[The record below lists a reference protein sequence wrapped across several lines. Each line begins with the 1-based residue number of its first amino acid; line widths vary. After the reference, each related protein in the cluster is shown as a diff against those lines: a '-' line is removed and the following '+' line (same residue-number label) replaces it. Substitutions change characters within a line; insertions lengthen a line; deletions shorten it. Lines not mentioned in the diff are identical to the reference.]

1 MLCLQNIII
10 FAFPFLPFLSF
21 LIKLIKI
28 KSTFLKS
35 FVLKTHIFFN
45 NTEPQILILL
55 SLLSQQQSFLEKHV

>member
-10 FAFPFLPFLSF
+10 YAFTFLPFLSL
-21 LIKLIKI
+21 LIKQMKR

-35 FVLKTHIFFN
+35 FVLKTHHFLN

-55 SLLSQQQSFLEKHV
+55 SLLSQQQFF